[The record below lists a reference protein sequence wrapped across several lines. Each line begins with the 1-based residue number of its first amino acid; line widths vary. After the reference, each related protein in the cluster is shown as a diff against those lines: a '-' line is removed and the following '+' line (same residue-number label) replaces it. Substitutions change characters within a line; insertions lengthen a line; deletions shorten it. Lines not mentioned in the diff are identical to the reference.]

1 MSKNFITG
9 AFQKMG
15 EYPKNVK
22 LMRNKKTGKTAGYAF
37 VDFYDPVF
45 VMHKLNGKHIPDTN
59 PVSSNFIFY
68 FPIHIHSGP
77 MSQIRQLFYYLL
89 NTSKFKHLIC

>member
-1 MSKNFITG
+1 MSESFITG

-22 LMRNKKTGKTAGYAF
+22 LMRNKNTGETAGYAF
-37 VDFYDPVF
+37 VDFYDPVS
-45 VMHKLNGKHIPDTN
+45 VMHKLNGKYIPGTN

-68 FPIHIHSGP
+68 FPVYTHFGS
-77 MSQIRQLFYYLL
+77 MSQIRFYYLS
-89 NTSKFKHLIC
+89 NTYQ